1 MAQPLRLASLLAILA
16 FPILEIGLLIRA
28 GQSMGFWRLALIVIA
43 TAMLGSAVIRR
54 TGLSVLTRA
63 RAQMERGGRS
73 FNPLF
78 DGLLQVTAGVLL
90 IFPGL
95 ISDVL
100 GLVLLVPAVRHVL
113 VAHVLP
119 RMFTVATYTA
129 EAAHRTRA
137 PTRCISNQA
146 PGPPAHS
153 MHREKAASRSK
164 ASTSGSAKNPSNRTG
179 LAATSAQALGA
190 MTNSRGC
197 RSLRA
202 RLRRDSDRATFSR
215 AAMKT
220 VPPRLTLGRYKHGR
234 KRKRC

>member
-129 EAAHRTRA
+129 EARTHPA
-137 PTRCISNQA
+137 PPDDQQ
-146 PGPPAHS
+146 PGPAPAHS
-153 MHREKAASRSK
+153 MHREKAASPSK
-164 ASTSGSAKNPSNRTG
+164 ASTSGSARNLSNRTG
-179 LAATSAQALGA
+179 IAATSA
-190 MTNSRGC
+190 
-197 RSLRA
+197 
-202 RLRRDSDRATFSR
+202 
-215 AAMKT
+215 
-220 VPPRLTLGRYKHGR
+220 
-234 KRKRC
+234 